1 MEPTF
6 YKPIIET
13 DDFNNFRG
21 SCIIYQGF
29 YYKPSLKIADVLYVA
44 TANEQI
50 NMNQILKI
58 FNHRLERYLEI
69 VKERFPNLKRGIE

>member
-1 MEPTF
+1 MEQIF
-6 YKPIIET
+6 YKPEIET

-21 SCIIYQGF
+21 SCIIYSGF
-29 YYKPSLKIADVLYVA
+29 YYKPKFRIVQPLYTA

-58 FNHRLERYLEI
+58 FNHRLERFLE
-69 VKERFPNLKRGIE
+69 VAREKYPNLQRGKE